1 MSIKFAV
8 LYPGHLNLNGDLAN
22 IKVLRRRLDW
32 AGVSSTIQVVEIG
45 QSIDADTD
53 FIIIG
58 HGSIAA
64 WDAIRADFNSRKN
77 ELNSFVSRGIKLL
90 AIATGYEMLYEQT
103 AAGVAGL
110 GLFPGRPML
119 QNRVSKFEVVEFEG
133 GEILG
138 YLNSEAKLPKIARQ
152 GSVLAINLHGPVLAK
167 NPQLA
172 DDILSDLLQAH
183 GLSANILRNK
193 KAAYADGLVAEV
205 WKLEKELASE

>member
-32 AGVSSTIQVVEIG
+32 AGVASTIQVVEPG
-45 QSIDADTD
+45 QKIDVDAD

-64 WDAIRADFNSRKN
+64 WNAIRADLISRKS
-77 ELNSFVSRGIKLL
+77 ELESFVNRGVKLL
-90 AIATGYEMLYEQT
+90 AIATGYEMLFEQT
-103 AAGVAGL
+103 AAGEAGI
-110 GLFPGRPML
+110 GLLAGEL
-119 QNRVSKFEVVEFEG
+119 ELLDRVSKFEVVEFEG
-133 GEILG
+133 QELLG
-138 YLNSEAKLPKIARQ
+138 YLNSEADLPVVARH
-152 GSVLAINLHGPVLAK
+152 GSILAINLHGPVLAK

-172 DDILSDLLQAH
+172 DAILSDLLQAH
-183 GLSANILRNK
+183 GIDSNILSNK

>member
-45 QSIDADTD
+45 QSIDADAD

-119 QNRVSKFEVVEFEG
+119 QNRVSKFEVVEFEAS
-133 GEILG
+133 EILG

-172 DDILSDLLQAH
+172 DDILSDLLKAH
-183 GLSANILRNK
+183 GLSANVLRNK

-205 WKLEKELASE
+205 WKLEKELSSE